1 MGTIRKHVAL
11 PALVL
16 AIAVLAILGLIVYGA
31 KDKGKFEFIDLIGS
45 REAIRDVALVG
56 ELSDGMHSTSFRID
70 GGRLHTDTK
79 LFDQAR
85 NIPAYLY
92 YPGSVG
98 PFGAVRFGRMEY
110 NIENRS
116 TEHTI
121 YSRVMTDKG
130 YSVPEGAAEVKP
142 SVVYRPASASDENA
156 NFRWTNPLEYG
167 LAQIGD
173 RVFYTLPVTTDY
185 TGMNAIYELKFYDW
199 GFRPQDMKPFESRK
213 LVELP
218 LTANEP
224 GGTGIE
230 ILGLKAVGD
239 KLALLSVEAGYL
251 HIRSFDSDSGKLLG
265 EADLSKSDPSINWQ
279 AAYSERYEAYVDAQR
294 ALLTVSFRG
303 VSQDAEE
310 RPHTAVL
317 SFDFSNG
324 IELVDW
330 SNLSFE
336 GNEENNYGGVSLLGY
351 RNGRVIAV
359 RSYREPE
366 SEQERG
372 VFDILRPQHLYL
384 YVFEHAK
391 LIYKGELATDK
402 NDDRIRAF
410 NRVGGYDYSPTEHR
424 NFLNVALE

>member
-1 MGTIRKHVAL
+1 M
-11 PALVL
+11 
-16 AIAVLAILGLIVYGA
+16 
-31 KDKGKFEFIDLIGS
+31 
-45 REAIRDVALVG
+45 
-56 ELSDGMHSTSFRID
+56 
-70 GGRLHTDTK
+70 
-79 LFDQAR
+79 
-85 NIPAYLY
+85 
-92 YPGSVG
+92 
-98 PFGAVRFGRMEY
+98 
-110 NIENRS
+110 
-116 TEHTI
+116 
-121 YSRVMTDKG
+121 
-130 YSVPEGAAEVKP
+130 
-142 SVVYRPASASDENA
+142 
-156 NFRWTNPLEYG
+156 
-167 LAQIGD
+167 
-173 RVFYTLPVTTDY
+173 
-185 TGMNAIYELKFYDW
+185 
-199 GFRPQDMKPFESRK
+199 
-213 LVELP
+213 
-218 LTANEP
+218 
-224 GGTGIE
+224 
-230 ILGLKAVGD
+230 
-239 KLALLSVEAGYL
+239 
-251 HIRSFDSDSGKLLG
+251 
-265 EADLSKSDPSINWQ
+265 
-279 AAYSERYEAYVDAQR
+279 
-294 ALLTVSFRG
+294 LTVSLRG

-366 SEQERG
+366 SEQDRG